1 VPEPVDALVGEE
13 ARPADLGVGADL
25 AGPRRKL
32 GLGRADERALDD
44 PVVVPGPAGRPAL
57 SERSGHVP
65 VVVDERSR
73 ADRVGDAVAV
83 RLDRLVVGELLLE
96 EIERRL
102 RALAVGDVTERLPPA
117 VRV

>member
-1 VPEPVDALVGEE
+1 
-13 ARPADLGVGADL
+13 
-25 AGPRRKL
+25 
-32 GLGRADERALDD
+32 
-44 PVVVPGPAGRPAL
+44 
-57 SERSGHVP
+57 
-65 VVVDERSR
+65 VDERSR